1 MYQYQQLAQ
10 LLKEEILI
18 GNLQKGDKL
27 PSIRELVSRYG
38 VNKDTVQRALR
49 SLKDES
55 FIYAVEK
62 SGFYVLKNS
71 EAKQLEESEEDYWQ
85 LPIED
90 LRICFNQSLA
100 GAHDLKLTKQEQAF
114 GMDELIQALMPIL
127 EEYGVYAAKEQL
139 VITTGTQ
146 QALYILLQLI
156 QGKKV
161 LLEQPTYA
169 RMNELVKH
177 LNIPYET
184 IERQMDGEIDLDR
197 LEKLFAS
204 GEFSLFYTISRFHN
218 PLGGSYSEGTKKKIV
233 ELARRYSVYIIEDD
247 YMADFVEGN
256 TTPLH
261 YYDMDGRVI
270 YVKSFSSILFSAL
283 KIGIVVLPKELVET
297 FSMRKQWMDY
307 DSNVMMQKTFTLFIE
322 NGMFEKHRKEM
333 VEKYIEKS
341 KRANKWLLTSG
352 VSEGILHGTQWVF
365 KKTPMMDEKLQ
376 AMNLKAKVLDDYFI
390 SKNAPALERLD
401 LAKIREI

>member
-10 LLKEEILI
+10 LLKNEILN

-27 PSIRELVSRYG
+27 PSIRDLVEQYG

-49 SLKDES
+49 SLKEES
-55 FIYAVEK
+55 FIYAVNK
-62 SGFYVLKNS
+62 SGYYVLKNS
-71 EAKQLEESEEDYWQ
+71 ERKEREEEDYSQ

-100 GAHDLKLTKQEQAF
+100 SAHDLKLTSKEQAS
-114 GMDELIQALMPIL
+114 GMDELIEALMPIL
-127 EEYGVYAAKEQL
+127 EEYGVYATREQL

-184 IERQMDGEIDLDR
+184 IERQMDGEVDLNR
-197 LEKLFAS
+197 LEELFAS
-204 GEFSLFYTISRFHN
+204 GEISLFYTISRFHN
-218 PLGGSYSEGTKKKIV
+218 PLGGSYSEATKKKIV
-233 ELARRYSVYIIEDD
+233 ELASTYSVYIIEDD

-256 TTPLH
+256 ATPLH

-283 KIGIVVLPKELVET
+283 KIGIVVLPKELVEP
-297 FSMRKQWMDY
+297 FAMRKLWMDY
-307 DSNVMMQKTFTLFIE
+307 ASDVMLQKTFTLFIE
-322 NGMFEKHRKEM
+322 NGMFLKHRKEM
-333 VEKYIEKS
+333 VENYIEKS
-341 KRANKWLLTSG
+341 KRAKKWLLSSG
-352 VSEGILHGTQWVF
+352 VSEGILHGTQLVF
-365 KKTPMMDEKLQ
+365 KKTPTMADKLQ
-376 AMNLKAKVLDDYFI
+376 AMNLKAKPLDEYFI
-390 SKNAPALERLD
+390 SKNAPSLERLD

>member
-10 LLKEEILI
+10 LLKNEILN

-27 PSIRELVSRYG
+27 PSIRDLVEQYG

-49 SLKDES
+49 SLREES
-55 FIYAVEK
+55 FIYAVNK
-62 SGFYVLKNS
+62 SGYYVLKNS
-71 EAKQLEESEEDYWQ
+71 EGKDCDEENYSQ

-100 GAHDLKLTKQEQAF
+100 SAHDLKLTRKEQAS
-114 GMDELIQALMPIL
+114 GMDYLIEELMHIL
-127 EEYGVYAAKEQL
+127 EEYGVYATRGQL

-169 RMNELVKH
+169 RMNELVKS

-184 IERQMDGEIDLDR
+184 IERQMDGNIDLNR
-197 LEKLFAS
+197 LEELFAS

-218 PLGGSYSEGTKKKIV
+218 PLGGSYSEATKKKIV
-233 ELARRYSVYIIEDD
+233 ELASKYSVYIIEDD

-256 TTPLH
+256 ATPLH

-283 KIGIVVLPKELVET
+283 KIGIVVLPKELVEA
-297 FSMRKQWMDY
+297 FAMRKLWMDY

-322 NGMFEKHRKEM
+322 NGMFAKHRKAM
-333 VEKYIEKS
+333 VEDYSQKS
-341 KRANKWLLTSG
+341 KHAKSWLLSMG
-352 VSEGILHGTQWVF
+352 IKEGILHGTQLVF
-365 KKTPMMDEKLQ
+365 KRTPAMEEQLKV
-376 AMNLKAKVLDDYFI
+376 MNLKAKPLDDYFI
-390 SKNAPALERLD
+390 SKNASSLERLD

>member
-10 LLKEEILI
+10 LLKNEILN

-27 PSIRELVSRYG
+27 SSIRDLVEQYG

-49 SLKDES
+49 SLKEES
-55 FIYAVEK
+55 FIYAVKK
-62 SGFYVLKNS
+62 SGYYVLKNADVNKEPS
-71 EAKQLEESEEDYWQ
+71 LEGDYSQ

-100 GAHDLKLTKQEQAF
+100 SAKDLRLSKKEQAS
-114 GMDELIQALMPIL
+114 GMNELIDALLPVL
-127 EEYGVYAAKEQL
+127 EEYGVYATKEQL

-169 RMNELVKH
+169 RMNELVRH
-177 LNIPYET
+177 LEIPYET
-184 IERQMDGEIDLDR
+184 ITRQIDGGIDLVH
-197 LEKLFAS
+197 LEELFVS

-218 PLGGSYSEGTKKKIV
+218 PLGGSYSEATKKKIV
-233 ELARRYSVYIIEDD
+233 ELASRYSVYIVEDD

-256 TTPLH
+256 ATPLH

-270 YVKSFSSILFSAL
+270 YVKSFSSILFAAL
-283 KIGIVVLPKELVET
+283 KIGIVVLPKELVEP
-297 FSMRKQWMDY
+297 FAMRKQWMDY
-307 DSNVMMQKTFTLFIE
+307 DSNVMMQKTFTLFVE
-322 NGMFEKHRKEM
+322 NGMFDKHRKEM
-333 VEKYIEKS
+333 VESYMAKS
-341 KRANKWLLTSG
+341 KNAKRWLLDSG
-352 VSEGILHGTQWVF
+352 FHDGTLHGTQWVF
-365 KKTPMMDEKLQ
+365 EHSRQVEQKLKEYNLVPEKL
-376 AMNLKAKVLDDYFI
+376 DEYYI
-390 SKNAPALERLD
+390 SKKAPILYRVD

>member
-10 LLKEEILI
+10 KLKNEILN

-27 PSIRELVSRYG
+27 PSIRDLVEQYG

-49 SLKDES
+49 SLKEES
-55 FIYAVEK
+55 FIYAVNK
-62 SGFYVLKNS
+62 SGYYVLKNS
-71 EAKQLEESEEDYWQ
+71 ERKEREEEDYSQ

-100 GAHDLKLTKQEQAF
+100 SAHDLKLTSKEQAS
-114 GMDELIQALMPIL
+114 GMDELIEALMPIL
-127 EEYGVYAAKEQL
+127 EEYGVYATREQL

-184 IERQMDGEIDLDR
+184 IERQMDGEVDLNR
-197 LEKLFAS
+197 LEELFAS
-204 GEFSLFYTISRFHN
+204 GEISLFYTISRFHN
-218 PLGGSYSEGTKKKIV
+218 PLGGSYSEATKKKIV
-233 ELARRYSVYIIEDD
+233 ELASKYSVYIIEDD

-256 TTPLH
+256 ATPLH

-283 KIGIVVLPKELVET
+283 KIGIVVLPKELVEP
-297 FSMRKQWMDY
+297 FAMRKLWMDY

-322 NGMFEKHRKEM
+322 NGMFVKHRKAM
-333 VEKYIEKS
+333 VEDYSQKS
-341 KRANKWLLTSG
+341 RRAKNWLLSMKIK
-352 VSEGILHGTQWVF
+352 EGILHGTQLVF
-365 KKTPMMDEKLQ
+365 KRTPAMEEKLQ
-376 AMNLKAKVLDDYFI
+376 VMNLKAKPLDDYFI
-390 SKNAPALERLD
+390 SKNAPSLERLD

>member
-10 LLKEEILI
+10 LLKNEILN

-27 PSIRELVSRYG
+27 PSIRDLVKQFG

-49 SLKDES
+49 SLKEES
-55 FIYAVEK
+55 FIYGVKK
-62 SGFYVLKNS
+62 SGYYVLKNVEVNKDTS
-71 EAKQLEESEEDYWQ
+71 QEGDYSP

-90 LRICFNQSLA
+90 LRICFNQSLSSA
-100 GAHDLKLTKQEQAF
+100 NDLRLSKKEQAS
-114 GMDELIQALMPIL
+114 GMNELMDALMPVL

-146 QALYILLQLI
+146 QALYILLQLL

-169 RMNELVKH
+169 RMNELVRN
-177 LNIPYET
+177 LEIPYET
-184 IERQMDGEIDLDR
+184 IERQIVGGIDLVR
-197 LEKLFAS
+197 LEELFAS

-218 PLGGSYSEGTKKKIV
+218 PLGGSYSEATKKKIV
-233 ELARRYSVYIIEDD
+233 ELASQYSVYIVEDD

-261 YYDMDGRVI
+261 YYDMHGRVI
-270 YVKSFSSILFSAL
+270 YVKSFSSILFAAL
-283 KIGIVVLPKELVET
+283 KIGIVVLPKDLVEP
-297 FSMRKQWMDY
+297 FAMRKQWMDY

-322 NGMFEKHRKEM
+322 NGMFDKHRKEM
-333 VEKYIEKS
+333 VESYMTKS
-341 KRANKWLLTSG
+341 KRARRWLLDSG
-352 VSEGILHGTQWVF
+352 FHDGTLHGTQWVF
-365 KKTPMMDEKLQ
+365 ERSKQVEQKLKELNLKPEKLDEYYIFK
-376 AMNLKAKVLDDYFI
+376 KAPTLH
-390 SKNAPALERLD
+390 RLD

>member
-1 MYQYQQLAQ
+1 MYQYQQLANA
-10 LLKEEILI
+10 LKEEILS

-27 PSIRELVSRYG
+27 PSVRELVAAYG

-55 FIYAVEK
+55 FIYSREK
-62 SGFYVLKNS
+62 SGYYVLKNS
-71 EAKQLEESEEDYWQ
+71 EPKLLEEFEEDYSQ

-100 GAHDLKLTKQEQAF
+100 SAHDLKLTKEEQAS
-114 GMDELIQALMPIL
+114 GMSELIQALMPIL
-127 EEYGVYAAKEQL
+127 EEYGVYATKGQL

-184 IERQMDGEIDLDR
+184 IERKVDGEIDLNR
-197 LEKLFAS
+197 LEELFAS

-218 PLGGSYSEGTKKKIV
+218 PLGGSYSEATKKKIV
-233 ELARRYSVYIIEDD
+233 ELASKYSVYIIEDD

-256 TTPLH
+256 ATPLH

-283 KIGIVVLPKELVET
+283 KIGIVVLPKELVEP
-297 FSMRKQWMDY
+297 FAMRKLWMDY

-322 NGMFEKHRKEM
+322 NGMFAKHRKAM
-333 VEKYIEKS
+333 VEDYSEKS
-341 KRANKWLLTSG
+341 KRAKGWLHSKG
-352 VSEGILHGTQWVF
+352 IQEGILHGMQWVF
-365 KKTPMMDEKLQ
+365 EKTPMMDEKLQ
-376 AMNLKAKVLDDYFI
+376 AMNLKAKPLDEYFI
-390 SKNAPALERLD
+390 SKNTPALERLD

>member
-10 LLKEEILI
+10 LLKNEILN

-27 PSIRELVSRYG
+27 PSIRDLVEHYG

-49 SLKDES
+49 SLKEES
-55 FIYAVEK
+55 FIYAVNK
-62 SGFYVLKNS
+62 SGYYVLKNS
-71 EAKQLEESEEDYWQ
+71 EGKEREEDYSQ

-100 GAHDLKLTKQEQAF
+100 SAHDLKLTSKEQAS
-114 GMDELIQALMPIL
+114 GMDELIEALMPIL
-127 EEYGVYAAKEQL
+127 EEYGVYATREQL

-184 IERQMDGEIDLDR
+184 IERQIDGEIDLNR
-197 LEKLFAS
+197 LEELFAS

-218 PLGGSYSEGTKKKIV
+218 PLGGSYSEATKKKIV
-233 ELARRYSVYIIEDD
+233 ELAGKYSVYIIEDD

-256 TTPLH
+256 ATPLH
-261 YYDMDGRVI
+261 YYDMDGHVI

-283 KIGIVVLPKELVET
+283 KIGIVVLPKELVEP
-297 FSMRKQWMDY
+297 FAMRKLWMDY

-322 NGMFEKHRKEM
+322 NGMFAKHRKAM
-333 VEKYIEKS
+333 VEDYSQKS
-341 KRANKWLLTSG
+341 RRAKNWLLSMKIK
-352 VSEGILHGTQWVF
+352 EGILHGTQWVF
-365 KKTPMMDEKLQ
+365 KRTPAMEEKLQ
-376 AMNLKAKVLDDYFI
+376 VMNLKAKPLDDYFI
-390 SKNAPALERLD
+390 SKNASSLERLD
-401 LAKIREI
+401 LAKIRES

>member
-1 MYQYQQLAQ
+1 MYQYQQLANA
-10 LLKEEILI
+10 LKEEILS

-27 PSIRELVSRYG
+27 PSVRELVATYG

-55 FIYAVEK
+55 FIYSREK
-62 SGFYVLKNS
+62 SGYYVLKNS
-71 EAKQLEESEEDYWQ
+71 EPKPLEEFEEDYSQ

-100 GAHDLKLTKQEQAF
+100 SAHDLKLTKEEQAS
-114 GMDELIQALMPIL
+114 GMSELIQALMPIL
-127 EEYGVYAAKEQL
+127 EEYGVYATKEQL

-184 IERQMDGEIDLDR
+184 IERQMDGEIDLNR
-197 LEKLFAS
+197 LEELFAS

-218 PLGGSYSEGTKKKIV
+218 PLGGSYSEATKKKIV
-233 ELARRYSVYIIEDD
+233 ELASKYSVYIIEDD
-247 YMADFVEGN
+247 YMADFVKGN
-256 TTPLH
+256 ATPLH

-283 KIGIVVLPKELVET
+283 KIGIVVLPKELVEP
-297 FSMRKQWMDY
+297 FAMRKLWMDY

-322 NGMFEKHRKEM
+322 NGMFLKHRKEM
-333 VEKYIEKS
+333 VENYIEKS
-341 KRANKWLLTSG
+341 KRAKKWLLSSG
-352 VSEGILHGTQWVF
+352 VSEGILHGTQLVF
-365 KKTPMMDEKLQ
+365 KKTPMMADKLQ
-376 AMNLKAKVLDDYFI
+376 AMNLKAKPLDEYFI
-390 SKNAPALERLD
+390 SKNAPLLERLD

>member
-10 LLKEEILI
+10 LLKNEILN

-27 PSIRELVSRYG
+27 PSIRDLVEQYG

-49 SLKDES
+49 SLKEES
-55 FIYAVEK
+55 FIYAVNK
-62 SGFYVLKNS
+62 SGYYVLKNS
-71 EAKQLEESEEDYWQ
+71 ERKEREEEDYSQ

-100 GAHDLKLTKQEQAF
+100 SAHDLKLTSKEQAS
-114 GMDELIQALMPIL
+114 GMDELIEALMPIL
-127 EEYGVYAAKEQL
+127 EEYGVYATREQL

-184 IERQMDGEIDLDR
+184 IERQMDGEVDLNR
-197 LEKLFAS
+197 LEELFAS
-204 GEFSLFYTISRFHN
+204 GEISLFYTISRFHN
-218 PLGGSYSEGTKKKIV
+218 PLGGSYSEATKKKIV
-233 ELARRYSVYIIEDD
+233 ELASTYSVYIIEDD

-256 TTPLH
+256 ATPLH

-283 KIGIVVLPKELVET
+283 KIGIVVLPKELVEP
-297 FSMRKQWMDY
+297 FAMRKLWMDY

-322 NGMFEKHRKEM
+322 NGMFAKHRKAM
-333 VEKYIEKS
+333 VEDYSQKS
-341 KRANKWLLTSG
+341 RCAKNWLLSMKIK
-352 VSEGILHGTQWVF
+352 EGILHGTQLVF
-365 KKTPMMDEKLQ
+365 KRTPEMEETLQ
-376 AMNLKAKVLDDYFI
+376 VMNLKAKPLDDYFI
-390 SKNAPALERLD
+390 SKNAPSLERLD

>member
-1 MYQYQQLAQ
+1 MYQYQQLANA
-10 LLKEEILI
+10 LKEEILS

-27 PSIRELVSRYG
+27 PSVRELVATYG

-55 FIYAVEK
+55 FIYSREK
-62 SGFYVLKNS
+62 SGYYVLKNS
-71 EAKQLEESEEDYWQ
+71 EPKPLEEFEEDYSQ

-100 GAHDLKLTKQEQAF
+100 SAHDLKLTKEEQAS

-127 EEYGVYAAKEQL
+127 EEYGVYATKEQL

-184 IERQMDGEIDLDR
+184 IERQMDGEIDLNR
-197 LEKLFAS
+197 LEELFAS

-218 PLGGSYSEGTKKKIV
+218 PLGGSYSEATKKKIV
-233 ELARRYSVYIIEDD
+233 ELASKYSVYIIEDD
-247 YMADFVEGN
+247 YMADFVKGN
-256 TTPLH
+256 ATPLH

-283 KIGIVVLPKELVET
+283 KIGIVVLPKELVEP
-297 FSMRKQWMDY
+297 FAMRKLWMDY

-322 NGMFEKHRKEM
+322 NGMFLKHRKEM
-333 VEKYIEKS
+333 VENYIEKS
-341 KRANKWLLTSG
+341 KRAKKWLLSSG
-352 VSEGILHGTQWVF
+352 VSEGILHGTQLVF
-365 KKTPMMDEKLQ
+365 KKTPTVADKLQ
-376 AMNLKAKVLDDYFI
+376 AMNLKAKPLDEYFI
-390 SKNAPALERLD
+390 SKNAPSLERLD

>member
-1 MYQYQQLAQ
+1 MYQYQQLANE
-10 LLKEEILI
+10 LKGEILS

-27 PSIRELVSRYG
+27 PSIRELVARYE

-49 SLKDES
+49 SLKEES

-62 SGFYVLKNS
+62 SGYYVLKNS
-71 EAKQLEESEEDYWQ
+71 DAKPLKEFEEDYSQ

-100 GAHDLKLTKQEQAF
+100 SAHDLQLTKKEQAF
-114 GMDELIQALMPIL
+114 GMDELIRALMPIL
-127 EEYGVYAAKEQL
+127 EEYGVYATKEQL

-177 LNIPYET
+177 LSIPYET
-184 IERQMDGEIDLDR
+184 IERQMDGEIDLNH
-197 LEKLFAS
+197 LEKLFSS

-218 PLGGSYSEGTKKKIV
+218 PFGGSYSEVTKKKIV
-233 ELARRYSVYIIEDD
+233 ELASRYSVYIIEDD

-256 TTPLH
+256 ATPLH
-261 YYDMDGRVI
+261 YYDMDNRVI

-283 KIGIVVLPKELVET
+283 KIGIVVLPKELVESFAT
-297 FSMRKQWMDY
+297 RKQWMDY

-322 NGMFEKHRKEM
+322 NGMFVKHRKEM
-333 VEKYIEKS
+333 VEIYSEKS
-341 KRANKWLLTSG
+341 KQAKQWLLSSG
-352 VSEGILHGTQWVF
+352 FHEGILHGTQWVF
-365 KKTPMMDEKLQ
+365 ERTPQLEKKLIEMDLR
-376 AMNLKAKVLDDYFI
+376 AKRLNEYFI
-390 SKNAPALERLD
+390 TKNECSFERLD
-401 LAKIREI
+401 LAKSMKF

>member
-10 LLKEEILI
+10 LLKNEIVN

-27 PSIRELVSRYG
+27 PSIRDLVEQYG

-49 SLKDES
+49 SLREES
-55 FIYAVEK
+55 FIYAVNK
-62 SGFYVLKNS
+62 SGYYVLKNS
-71 EAKQLEESEEDYWQ
+71 EGKDRDEEDYSQ

-100 GAHDLKLTKQEQAF
+100 SAHDLKLTSKEQAS
-114 GMDELIQALMPIL
+114 GMDELIEALMPIL
-127 EEYGVYAAKEQL
+127 EEYGVYATREQL

-184 IERQMDGEIDLDR
+184 IERKMDGEVDLNR
-197 LEKLFAS
+197 LEELFAS
-204 GEFSLFYTISRFHN
+204 REISLFYTISRFHN
-218 PLGGSYSEGTKKKIV
+218 PLGGSYSEATKKKIV
-233 ELARRYSVYIIEDD
+233 ELASKYSVYIIEDD

-256 TTPLH
+256 ATPLH

-283 KIGIVVLPKELVET
+283 KIGIVVLPKELVEP
-297 FSMRKQWMDY
+297 FAMRKLWMDY

-322 NGMFEKHRKEM
+322 NGMFAKHRKAM
-333 VEKYIEKS
+333 VEDYSQKS
-341 KRANKWLLTSG
+341 RRAKNWLLSMG
-352 VSEGILHGTQWVF
+352 IKEGILHGTQLVF
-365 KKTPMMDEKLQ
+365 KRTPAMEEKLQ
-376 AMNLKAKVLDDYFI
+376 VMNLKAKPLDDYFI
-390 SKNAPALERLD
+390 SKNAPSLERLD

>member
-10 LLKEEILI
+10 LLKNEIVN

-27 PSIRELVSRYG
+27 PSIRDLVEQYG

-49 SLKDES
+49 SLKEES
-55 FIYAVEK
+55 FIYAVNK
-62 SGFYVLKNS
+62 SGYYVLKNS
-71 EAKQLEESEEDYWQ
+71 ERKEREEEDYSQ

-100 GAHDLKLTKQEQAF
+100 SAHDLKLTSKEQAS
-114 GMDELIQALMPIL
+114 GMDELIEALMPIL
-127 EEYGVYAAKEQL
+127 EEYGVYATREQL

-184 IERQMDGEIDLDR
+184 IERQMDGEVDLNR
-197 LEKLFAS
+197 LEELFAS
-204 GEFSLFYTISRFHN
+204 GEISLFYTISRFHN
-218 PLGGSYSEGTKKKIV
+218 PLGGSYSEATKKKIV
-233 ELARRYSVYIIEDD
+233 ELASTYSVYIIEDD

-256 TTPLH
+256 ATPLH

-283 KIGIVVLPKELVET
+283 KIGIVVLPKELVEP
-297 FSMRKQWMDY
+297 FAMRKLWMDY

-322 NGMFEKHRKEM
+322 NGMFAKHRKAM
-333 VEKYIEKS
+333 VEDYSQKS
-341 KRANKWLLTSG
+341 RCAKNWLLSMKIK
-352 VSEGILHGTQWVF
+352 EGILHGTQLVF
-365 KKTPMMDEKLQ
+365 KRTPEMEETLQ
-376 AMNLKAKVLDDYFI
+376 VMNLKAKPLDDYFI
-390 SKNAPALERLD
+390 SKNAPSLERLD

>member
-10 LLKEEILI
+10 LLKNEILN

-27 PSIRELVSRYG
+27 PSIRDLVEQYG

-49 SLKDES
+49 SLKEES
-55 FIYAVEK
+55 FIYAVNK
-62 SGFYVLKNS
+62 SGYYVLKNS
-71 EAKQLEESEEDYWQ
+71 EGKEREEDYSQ

-100 GAHDLKLTKQEQAF
+100 SAHDLKLTSKEQAS
-114 GMDELIQALMPIL
+114 GMDELIEALMPIL
-127 EEYGVYAAKEQL
+127 EEYGVYATREQL

-184 IERQMDGEIDLDR
+184 IERKMDGEVDLNR
-197 LEKLFAS
+197 LEELFAG
-204 GEFSLFYTISRFHN
+204 GEISLFYTISRFHN
-218 PLGGSYSEGTKKKIV
+218 PLGGSYSEATKKKIV
-233 ELARRYSVYIIEDD
+233 ELASKYSVYIIEDD

-256 TTPLH
+256 ATPLH

-283 KIGIVVLPKELVET
+283 KIGIVVLPKELVEP
-297 FSMRKQWMDY
+297 FAMRKLWMDY

-322 NGMFEKHRKEM
+322 NGMFAKHRKAM
-333 VEKYIEKS
+333 VEDYSQKS
-341 KRANKWLLTSG
+341 KHAKSWLLSMG
-352 VSEGILHGTQWVF
+352 IKEGILHGTQLVF
-365 KKTPMMDEKLQ
+365 KRTPAMKEQLQ
-376 AMNLKAKVLDDYFI
+376 VINLKAKPLDDYFI
-390 SKNAPALERLD
+390 LKNAPSLQRLD

>member
-10 LLKEEILI
+10 LLKNEILN

-27 PSIRELVSRYG
+27 PSIRDLVEQYG

-49 SLKDES
+49 SLKEES
-55 FIYAVEK
+55 FIYAVNK
-62 SGFYVLKNS
+62 SGYYVLKNS
-71 EAKQLEESEEDYWQ
+71 ERKEREEEDYSQ

-100 GAHDLKLTKQEQAF
+100 SAHDLKLTSKEQAS
-114 GMDELIQALMPIL
+114 GMDELIEALMPIL
-127 EEYGVYAAKEQL
+127 EEYGVYATREQL

-184 IERQMDGEIDLDR
+184 IERQMDGEVDLNR
-197 LEKLFAS
+197 LEELFAS
-204 GEFSLFYTISRFHN
+204 GEISLFYTISRFHN
-218 PLGGSYSEGTKKKIV
+218 PLGGSYSEATKKKIV
-233 ELARRYSVYIIEDD
+233 ELASTYSVYIIEDD

-256 TTPLH
+256 ATPLH

-283 KIGIVVLPKELVET
+283 KIGIVVLPKELVDS
-297 FSMRKQWMDY
+297 FAKRKQWMDY

-322 NGMFEKHRKEM
+322 NGMFAKHRKAM
-333 VEKYIEKS
+333 VEDYSEKS
-341 KRANKWLLTSG
+341 KCAKVWLRSNG
-352 VSEGILHGTQWVF
+352 IQEGILHGTQWVF
-365 KKTPMMDEKLQ
+365 EKTPVIDEKLQ
-376 AMNLKAKVLDDYFI
+376 AMNLKAKRLDDYFI
-390 SKNAPALERLD
+390 SKNAPSLERLD

>member
-1 MYQYQQLAQ
+1 MYQYQQLANA
-10 LLKEEILI
+10 LKEEILS

-27 PSIRELVSRYG
+27 PSVRELVVTYG

-55 FIYAVEK
+55 FIYSREK
-62 SGFYVLKNS
+62 SGYYVLKNS
-71 EAKQLEESEEDYWQ
+71 EAKPLEEFEEDYSQ

-100 GAHDLKLTKQEQAF
+100 SAHDLKLTKEEQAS
-114 GMDELIQALMPIL
+114 GMSELIQALMPIL
-127 EEYGVYAAKEQL
+127 EEYGVYATKEQL

-184 IERQMDGEIDLDR
+184 IERQMDGEIDLNR
-197 LEKLFAS
+197 LEELFAS

-218 PLGGSYSEGTKKKIV
+218 PLGGSYSEATKKKIV
-233 ELARRYSVYIIEDD
+233 ELASKYSVYIIEDD
-247 YMADFVEGN
+247 YMADFVKGN
-256 TTPLH
+256 ATPLH

-283 KIGIVVLPKELVET
+283 KIGIVVLPKELVEP
-297 FSMRKQWMDY
+297 FAMRKLWMDY

-322 NGMFEKHRKEM
+322 NGMFLKHRKEM
-333 VEKYIEKS
+333 VENYIEKS
-341 KRANKWLLTSG
+341 KRAKKWLLSSG
-352 VSEGILHGTQWVF
+352 VSEGILHGTQLVF
-365 KKTPMMDEKLQ
+365 KKTPTMADKLQ
-376 AMNLKAKVLDDYFI
+376 AMNLKAKPLDEYFI
-390 SKNAPALERLD
+390 SKNAPSLERFD

>member
-1 MYQYQQLAQ
+1 MYQYQQLANA
-10 LLKEEILI
+10 LKEEILS

-27 PSIRELVSRYG
+27 PSVRELVATYG

-55 FIYAVEK
+55 FIYSREK
-62 SGFYVLKNS
+62 SGYYVLKNS
-71 EAKQLEESEEDYWQ
+71 EPKPLEEFEEDYSQ

-100 GAHDLKLTKQEQAF
+100 SAHDLKLTKEEQAS

-127 EEYGVYAAKEQL
+127 EEYGVYATKEQL

-177 LNIPYET
+177 LNIRYET
-184 IERQMDGEIDLDR
+184 IVRQMDGEIDLNR
-197 LEKLFAS
+197 LEELFAS

-218 PLGGSYSEGTKKKIV
+218 PLGGSYSEATKKKIV
-233 ELARRYSVYIIEDD
+233 ELASKYSVYIIEDD
-247 YMADFVEGN
+247 YMADFVKGN
-256 TTPLH
+256 ATPLH

-283 KIGIVVLPKELVET
+283 KIGIVVLPKELVEP
-297 FSMRKQWMDY
+297 FAMRKLWMDY

-322 NGMFEKHRKEM
+322 NGMFLKHRKEM
-333 VEKYIEKS
+333 VENYIEKS
-341 KRANKWLLTSG
+341 KRAKKWLLSSG
-352 VSEGILHGTQWVF
+352 VSEGILHGTQLVF
-365 KKTPMMDEKLQ
+365 KKTPTVADKLQ
-376 AMNLKAKVLDDYFI
+376 AMNLKAKPLDEYFI
-390 SKNAPALERLD
+390 SKNAPSLERLD

>member
-10 LLKEEILI
+10 LLKNEIVN

-27 PSIRELVSRYG
+27 PSIRDLVEQYG

-49 SLKDES
+49 SLKEES
-55 FIYAVEK
+55 FIYAVNK
-62 SGFYVLKNS
+62 SGYYVLKNS
-71 EAKQLEESEEDYWQ
+71 EGIEREEKDYSQ

-100 GAHDLKLTKQEQAF
+100 SAHDLKLTRKEQAS
-114 GMDELIQALMPIL
+114 GMDELIDALMPVL
-127 EEYGVYAAKEQL
+127 EEYGVYATKEQL

-169 RMNELVKH
+169 RMNELVKS

-184 IERQMDGEIDLDR
+184 IERQMDGEIDLNR
-197 LEKLFAS
+197 LEELFAS
-204 GEFSLFYTISRFHN
+204 GDFSLFYTISRFHN
-218 PLGGSYSEGTKKKIV
+218 PLGGSYSEATKKKIV
-233 ELARRYSVYIIEDD
+233 ELASKYSVYIIEDD

-256 TTPLH
+256 ATPLH

-283 KIGIVVLPKELVET
+283 KIGIVVLPKELVEP
-297 FSMRKQWMDY
+297 FAMRKLWMDY

-322 NGMFEKHRKEM
+322 NGMFAKHRKEM
-333 VEKYIEKS
+333 VESYIDKS
-341 KRANKWLLTSG
+341 KRAKSWLSDSG
-352 VSEGILHGTQWVF
+352 FRDGILHGTQWVF
-365 KKTPMMDEKLQ
+365 EHSKQVEKKLKALNLKPEKL
-376 AMNLKAKVLDDYFI
+376 DGYYI
-390 SKNAPALERLD
+390 SNKTTILHRLD
-401 LAKIREI
+401 LAKISGI

>member
-10 LLKEEILI
+10 KLKNEILN

-27 PSIRELVSRYG
+27 PSIRDLVEQYG

-49 SLKDES
+49 SLREES
-55 FIYAVEK
+55 FIYAVNK
-62 SGFYVLKNS
+62 SGYYVLKNS
-71 EAKQLEESEEDYWQ
+71 EGKDRDEEDYSQ

-100 GAHDLKLTKQEQAF
+100 SAQDLKLTRKEQAS
-114 GMDELIQALMPIL
+114 GMDELIEALMPIL
-127 EEYGVYAAKEQL
+127 EEYGVYATREQL

-169 RMNELVKH
+169 RMNELVNH

-184 IERQMDGEIDLDR
+184 INRGMDGEIHLRR
-197 LEKLFAS
+197 LEELFSS

-218 PLGGSYSEGTKKKIV
+218 PLGGSYSEATKKKIV

-256 TTPLH
+256 ATPLH
-261 YYDMDGRVI
+261 YYDMDERVI

-283 KIGIVVLPKELVET
+283 KIGIVVLPKELVDT

-307 DSNVMMQKTFTLFIE
+307 DSNVMMQKTFALFIE
-322 NGMFEKHRKEM
+322 NGMFVKHRKEM

-341 KRANKWLLTSG
+341 KRARNWLMSLGIHEG
-352 VSEGILHGTQWVF
+352 VLHGTQWVF
-365 KKTPMMDEKLQ
+365 KKTTMMDEKLK
-376 AMNLKAKVLDDYFI
+376 AMNLKAKPLDDYFI
-390 SKNAPALERLD
+390 SKNAPSLERLD
-401 LAKIREI
+401 LAKIREN

>member
-1 MYQYQQLAQ
+1 MYQYQQLANA
-10 LLKEEILI
+10 LKEEILS

-27 PSIRELVSRYG
+27 PSVRELVAAYR

-71 EAKQLEESEEDYWQ
+71 EPKPLKEFEEDYSQ

-100 GAHDLKLTKQEQAF
+100 SAHDLKLTKEEQAS

-127 EEYGVYAAKEQL
+127 EEYGVYASKEQL

-156 QGKKV
+156 QVKKV

-184 IERQMDGEIDLDR
+184 IERQMDGEIDLNR
-197 LEKLFAS
+197 LEELFAN

-218 PLGGSYSEGTKKKIV
+218 PLGGSYSEATKKKIV
-233 ELARRYSVYIIEDD
+233 ELASKYSVYIIEDD

-256 TTPLH
+256 ATPLH

-283 KIGIVVLPKELVET
+283 KIGIVVLPKELVEP
-297 FSMRKQWMDY
+297 FAMRKLWMDY

-322 NGMFEKHRKEM
+322 NGMFDKHRKEM
-333 VEKYIEKS
+333 VESYMAKS
-341 KRANKWLLTSG
+341 KHAKRWLLDSG
-352 VSEGILHGTQWVF
+352 FHDGTLHGTQWVF
-365 KKTPMMDEKLQ
+365 EHSRQVEQRLKEYNLVPEKL
-376 AMNLKAKVLDDYFI
+376 NEYYI
-390 SKNAPALERLD
+390 SKIAPILYRVD

>member
-10 LLKEEILI
+10 KIKNEILN

-27 PSIRELVSRYG
+27 PSIRDLVEQYG

-49 SLKDES
+49 SLREES
-55 FIYAVEK
+55 FIYAVNK
-62 SGFYVLKNS
+62 SGYYVLKNS
-71 EAKQLEESEEDYWQ
+71 DGKEREEEDYSQ

-100 GAHDLKLTKQEQAF
+100 SAHDLKLTRKEQAS
-114 GMDELIQALMPIL
+114 GMDELIRALMPIL
-127 EEYGVYAAKEQL
+127 EEYGVYATREQL

-184 IERQMDGEIDLDR
+184 IGRQMDGEIDLNR
-197 LEKLFAS
+197 LEELFAS

-218 PLGGSYSEGTKKKIV
+218 PLGGSYSEATKKKIV
-233 ELARRYSVYIIEDD
+233 ELASKYSVYIIEDD

-256 TTPLH
+256 ATPLH

-283 KIGIVVLPKELVET
+283 KIGIVVLPKELVEP
-297 FSMRKQWMDY
+297 FAMRKLWMDY

-322 NGMFEKHRKEM
+322 NGMFEKHRKAM
-333 VEKYIEKS
+333 VEDYSEKS
-341 KRANKWLLTSG
+341 KRAKSWLLSMEIQ
-352 VSEGILHGTQWVF
+352 EGILHGTQLVF
-365 KKTPMMDEKLQ
+365 KKTPMMADKLQ
-376 AMNLKAKVLDDYFI
+376 AMNLKAKPLDEYFI
-390 SKNAPALERLD
+390 SKNAPSLQRLD

>member
-1 MYQYQQLAQ
+1 MYQYQQLANA
-10 LLKEEILI
+10 LKEEILS

-27 PSIRELVSRYG
+27 PSVRELVVTYG

-55 FIYAVEK
+55 FIYSREK
-62 SGFYVLKNS
+62 SGSGYYVLKNS
-71 EAKQLEESEEDYWQ
+71 EGKDCDEEDYSQ

-100 GAHDLKLTKQEQAF
+100 SAHDLKLTRKEQAS
-114 GMDELIQALMPIL
+114 GMDELIEALMPIL
-127 EEYGVYAAKEQL
+127 EEYGGYATRGQL
-139 VITTGTQ
+139 VRTTGTQ

-177 LNIPYET
+177 LNIRYET
-184 IERQMDGEIDLDR
+184 IVRQMDGEIDLNR
-197 LEKLFAS
+197 LEELFAS

-218 PLGGSYSEGTKKKIV
+218 PLGGSYSEATKKKIV
-233 ELARRYSVYIIEDD
+233 ELASKYSVYIIEDD
-247 YMADFVEGN
+247 YMADFVKGN
-256 TTPLH
+256 ATPLH

-283 KIGIVVLPKELVET
+283 KIGIVVLPKELVEP
-297 FSMRKQWMDY
+297 FAMRKLWMDY

-322 NGMFEKHRKEM
+322 NGMFLKHRKEM
-333 VEKYIEKS
+333 VENYIEKS
-341 KRANKWLLTSG
+341 KRAKKWLLSSG
-352 VSEGILHGTQWVF
+352 VSEGILHGTQLVF
-365 KKTPMMDEKLQ
+365 KKTPTMADKLQ
-376 AMNLKAKVLDDYFI
+376 AMNLKAKPLDEYFI
-390 SKNAPALERLD
+390 SKNAPSLERLD

>member
-10 LLKEEILI
+10 LLKNEILN
-18 GNLQKGDKL
+18 GNLKKGDKL
-27 PSIRELVSRYG
+27 PSIRDLVAQYG

-49 SLKDES
+49 SLREES
-55 FIYAVEK
+55 FIYAVKK
-62 SGFYVLKNS
+62 SGYYVLKNS
-71 EAKQLEESEEDYWQ
+71 EGKEPEEDDYSQ

-90 LRICFNQSLA
+90 LRICFNQSLSS
-100 GAHDLKLTKQEQAF
+100 AHDLKLTRKEQAS
-114 GMDELIQALMPIL
+114 GMDELIQALIPIL
-127 EEYGVYAAKEQL
+127 EEYGVYAAREQL

-184 IERQMDGEIDLDR
+184 IERQLDGEIDLDR
-197 LEKLFAS
+197 LEELFAS

-218 PLGGSYSEGTKKKIV
+218 PLGGSYSEATKKKIV
-233 ELARRYSVYIIEDD
+233 ELATKYSVYIIEDD

-256 TTPLH
+256 ATPLH

-283 KIGIVVLPKELVET
+283 KIGIVVLPKELVEP
-297 FSMRKQWMDY
+297 FSMRKLWMDY

-322 NGMFEKHRKEM
+322 NGMFAKHRKAM
-333 VEKYIEKS
+333 VEDYSQKS
-341 KRANKWLLTSG
+341 KHAKSWLLSMG
-352 VSEGILHGTQWVF
+352 IQEGILHGTQLVF
-365 KKTPMMDEKLQ
+365 KKTLEMEEKLQ
-376 AMNLKAKVLDDYFI
+376 GINLKAKPLDDYYI
-390 SKNAPALERLD
+390 SKNASSLERLD
-401 LAKIREI
+401 LAKIRGI

>member
-10 LLKEEILI
+10 LLKNEIVN

-27 PSIRELVSRYG
+27 PSIRDLVEQYG

-49 SLKDES
+49 SLREES
-55 FIYAVEK
+55 FIYAVNK
-62 SGFYVLKNS
+62 SGYFVLKNVEVNKDS
-71 EAKQLEESEEDYWQ
+71 SLEEDYSQ

-100 GAHDLKLTKQEQAF
+100 SAHDLKLTRKEQAS
-114 GMDELIQALMPIL
+114 GMAELIQALIPIL
-127 EEYGVYAAKEQL
+127 EEYGVYAAREQL

-156 QGKKV
+156 QGKKI

-184 IERQMDGEIDLDR
+184 IERQTDGDIDLNR
-197 LEKLFAS
+197 LEELFAS

-218 PLGGSYSEGTKKKIV
+218 PLGGSYSEATKKKIV
-233 ELARRYSVYIIEDD
+233 ELASKYSVYIIEDD

-256 TTPLH
+256 ATPLH

-283 KIGIVVLPKELVET
+283 KIGIVVLPKELVEP
-297 FSMRKQWMDY
+297 FAMRKLWMDY

-322 NGMFEKHRKEM
+322 NGMFAKHRKAM
-333 VEKYIEKS
+333 VEDYSEKS
-341 KRANKWLLTSG
+341 KRAKSWLISMKIQ
-352 VSEGILHGTQWVF
+352 EGILHGTQLVF
-365 KKTPMMDEKLQ
+365 EPTPAMEEKLLE
-376 AMNLKAKVLDDYFI
+376 MNLKAKPLDDYFI
-390 SKNAPALERLD
+390 SKNAPSLERLD
-401 LAKIREI
+401 LAKIRGI

>member
-10 LLKEEILI
+10 KLKNEILN

-27 PSIRELVSRYG
+27 PSIRDLVEQYG

-49 SLKDES
+49 SLREES
-55 FIYAVEK
+55 FIYAVNK
-62 SGFYVLKNS
+62 SGYYVLKNS
-71 EAKQLEESEEDYWQ
+71 EGKDRDEEDYSQ

-100 GAHDLKLTKQEQAF
+100 SAHDLKLTSKEQAS
-114 GMDELIQALMPIL
+114 GMDELIESLMPIL
-127 EEYGVYAAKEQL
+127 EEYGVYATREQL

-184 IERQMDGEIDLDR
+184 IERQMDGEVDLNR
-197 LEKLFAS
+197 LEELFAS
-204 GEFSLFYTISRFHN
+204 GEISLFYTISRFHN
-218 PLGGSYSEGTKKKIV
+218 PLGGSYSEATKKKIV
-233 ELARRYSVYIIEDD
+233 ELASTYSVYIIEDD

-256 TTPLH
+256 ATPLH

-283 KIGIVVLPKELVET
+283 KIGIVVLPKELVEP
-297 FSMRKQWMDY
+297 FAMRKLWMDY

-322 NGMFEKHRKEM
+322 NGMFAKHRKAM
-333 VEKYIEKS
+333 VEDYSQKS
-341 KRANKWLLTSG
+341 RRAKNWLLSMKIK
-352 VSEGILHGTQWVF
+352 EGILHGTQLVF
-365 KKTPMMDEKLQ
+365 KRTPAMEEKLQ
-376 AMNLKAKVLDDYFI
+376 VMNLKAKPLDDYFI
-390 SKNAPALERLD
+390 SKNAPSLERLD

>member
-10 LLKEEILI
+10 KLKNEILN

-27 PSIRELVSRYG
+27 PSIRDLVEQYG

-49 SLKDES
+49 SLKEES
-55 FIYAVEK
+55 FIYAVNK
-62 SGFYVLKNS
+62 SGYYVLKNS
-71 EAKQLEESEEDYWQ
+71 DGKDRHEEDYSQ

-100 GAHDLKLTKQEQAF
+100 SAHDLKLTRKEQAS
-114 GMDELIQALMPIL
+114 GMDELIEALMPIL
-127 EEYGVYAAKEQL
+127 EEYGVYATREQL

-184 IERQMDGEIDLDR
+184 IARQMDGEIDLNR
-197 LEKLFAS
+197 LEELFAS

-218 PLGGSYSEGTKKKIV
+218 PLGGSYSEATKKKIV
-233 ELARRYSVYIIEDD
+233 ELASKYSVYIIEDD

-256 TTPLH
+256 ATPLH

-283 KIGIVVLPKELVET
+283 KIGIVVLPKELVEP
-297 FSMRKQWMDY
+297 FAMRKLWMDY

-322 NGMFEKHRKEM
+322 NGMFLKHRKEM
-333 VEKYIEKS
+333 VENYIEKS
-341 KRANKWLLTSG
+341 KRAKKWLLSSG
-352 VSEGILHGTQWVF
+352 VSEGILHGTQLVF
-365 KKTPMMDEKLQ
+365 KKTPTMADKLQ
-376 AMNLKAKVLDDYFI
+376 AMNLKAKPLDEYFI
-390 SKNAPALERLD
+390 SKNAPSLERFD

>member
-10 LLKEEILI
+10 LLKNEIVN

-27 PSIRELVSRYG
+27 PSIRDLVEQYG

-49 SLKDES
+49 SLREES
-55 FIYAVEK
+55 FIYAVNK
-62 SGFYVLKNS
+62 SGYYVLKNS
-71 EAKQLEESEEDYWQ
+71 EGKDRDEEDYSQ

-100 GAHDLKLTKQEQAF
+100 SAHDLKLTRKEQAS
-114 GMDELIQALMPIL
+114 GMDELIEALMPIL
-127 EEYGVYAAKEQL
+127 EEYGVYATREQL

-169 RMNELVKH
+169 RMNELVKS

-184 IERQMDGEIDLDR
+184 IERQMDGNIDLNR
-197 LEKLFAS
+197 LEELFAS

-218 PLGGSYSEGTKKKIV
+218 PLGGSYSEATKKKIV
-233 ELARRYSVYIIEDD
+233 ELASKYSVYIIEDD

-256 TTPLH
+256 ATPLH

-283 KIGIVVLPKELVET
+283 KIGIVVLPKELVEP
-297 FSMRKQWMDY
+297 FAMRKLWMDY

-322 NGMFEKHRKEM
+322 NGMFAKHRKAM
-333 VEKYIEKS
+333 VEDYSQKS
-341 KRANKWLLTSG
+341 RRAKNWLLSMKNK
-352 VSEGILHGTQWVF
+352 EGILHGTQLVF
-365 KKTPMMDEKLQ
+365 KRTPAMEEKLQ
-376 AMNLKAKVLDDYFI
+376 VMNLKAKPLDDYFI
-390 SKNAPALERLD
+390 SKNAPSLERLD

>member
-1 MYQYQQLAQ
+1 MYQYQQLANA
-10 LLKEEILI
+10 LKEEILS

-27 PSIRELVSRYG
+27 PSVRELVVTYG

-55 FIYAVEK
+55 FIYSREK
-62 SGFYVLKNS
+62 SGYYVLKNS
-71 EAKQLEESEEDYWQ
+71 EAKPLEEFEEDYSQ

-100 GAHDLKLTKQEQAF
+100 SAHDLKLTKEEQAS
-114 GMDELIQALMPIL
+114 GMSELIQALMPIL
-127 EEYGVYAAKEQL
+127 EEYGVYATKEQL

-184 IERQMDGEIDLDR
+184 IERQMDGEIDLNR
-197 LEKLFAS
+197 LEELFAS

-218 PLGGSYSEGTKKKIV
+218 PLGGSYSEATKKKIV
-233 ELARRYSVYIIEDD
+233 ELASKYSVYIIEDD
-247 YMADFVEGN
+247 YMADFVKGN
-256 TTPLH
+256 ATPLH

-283 KIGIVVLPKELVET
+283 KIGIVVLPKELVEP
-297 FSMRKQWMDY
+297 FAMRKLWMDY

-322 NGMFEKHRKEM
+322 NGMFLKHRKEM
-333 VEKYIEKS
+333 VENYIEKS
-341 KRANKWLLTSG
+341 KRAKKWLLSSG
-352 VSEGILHGTQWVF
+352 VSEGILHGTQLVF
-365 KKTPMMDEKLQ
+365 KKTPMIAEKLQ
-376 AMNLKAKVLDDYFI
+376 AMNLKAKPLDEYFI

>member
-10 LLKEEILI
+10 LLKNEIVN

-27 PSIRELVSRYG
+27 PSIRDLVEQYG

-49 SLKDES
+49 SLREES
-55 FIYAVEK
+55 FIYAVNK
-62 SGFYVLKNS
+62 SGYFVLKNVEVNKDS
-71 EAKQLEESEEDYWQ
+71 SLEEDYSQ

-100 GAHDLKLTKQEQAF
+100 SAHDLKLTRKEQAS
-114 GMDELIQALMPIL
+114 GMAELIQALIPIL
-127 EEYGVYAAKEQL
+127 EEYGVYAAREQL

-156 QGKKV
+156 QGKKI

-169 RMNELVKH
+169 RMNELAKH

-184 IERQMDGEIDLDR
+184 IERQMDGDIDLDQ
-197 LEKLFAS
+197 LEELFAS

-218 PLGGSYSEGTKKKIV
+218 PLGGSYSEATKKKIV
-233 ELARRYSVYIIEDD
+233 ELATKYSVYIIEDD

-256 TTPLH
+256 ATPLH

-283 KIGIVVLPKELVET
+283 KIGIVVLPKELVEP
-297 FSMRKQWMDY
+297 FAMRKLWMDY

-322 NGMFEKHRKEM
+322 NGMFAKHRKAM
-333 VEKYIEKS
+333 VEDYSEKS
-341 KRANKWLLTSG
+341 KRAKSWLISMKIQEG
-352 VSEGILHGTQWVF
+352 VLHGTQLVF
-365 KKTPMMDEKLQ
+365 EPTPTMEEKLL
-376 AMNLKAKVLDDYFI
+376 AMNLKAKPLDDYFI
-390 SKNAPALERLD
+390 SKNAPSLERLD
-401 LAKIREI
+401 LAKIRDI

>member
-1 MYQYQQLAQ
+1 MYQYQQLANA
-10 LLKEEILI
+10 LKEEILS

-27 PSIRELVSRYG
+27 PSIRELVALYG

-62 SGFYVLKNS
+62 SGYYVLKNS
-71 EAKQLEESEEDYWQ
+71 EAKQLEESEADYSQ

-100 GAHDLKLTKQEQAF
+100 SAHDLKLTRKEQAS
-114 GMDELIQALMPIL
+114 GMNELIQALMPIL

-177 LNIPYET
+177 LNIPYES
-184 IERQMDGEIDLDR
+184 IERQMDGGIDLNR
-197 LEKLFAS
+197 LEELFAS

-218 PLGGSYSEGTKKKIV
+218 PLGGSYSESTKKKIV
-233 ELARRYSVYIIEDD
+233 ELASKYSVYIIEDD

-256 TTPLH
+256 ATPLH

-283 KIGIVVLPKELVET
+283 KIGIVVLPKELVEP
-297 FSMRKQWMDY
+297 FAMRKQWMDY

-322 NGMFEKHRKEM
+322 NGMFAKHRKAM
-333 VEKYIEKS
+333 VEDYSEKS
-341 KRANKWLLTSG
+341 KRAKDWMRSKG
-352 VSEGILHGTQWVF
+352 IQEGILHGTQWVF
-365 KKTPMMDEKLQ
+365 KKTPRMDEKLQ
-376 AMNLKAKVLDDYFI
+376 AMNLKAKPLDEYFI

-401 LAKIREI
+401 LAKIREN

>member
-10 LLKEEILI
+10 LLKNEILN

-27 PSIRELVSRYG
+27 PSIRDLVEQYG

-49 SLKDES
+49 SLREES
-55 FIYAVEK
+55 FIYAVNK
-62 SGFYVLKNS
+62 SGYYVLKNS
-71 EAKQLEESEEDYWQ
+71 EGKDRDEEDYSQ

-100 GAHDLKLTKQEQAF
+100 SAHDLKLTRKEQAS
-114 GMDELIQALMPIL
+114 GMDELIEALMPIL
-127 EEYGVYAAKEQL
+127 EEYGVYATRGQL

-169 RMNELVKH
+169 RMNELVKS

-184 IERQMDGEIDLDR
+184 IERQMDGNIDLNR
-197 LEKLFAS
+197 LEELFAS

-218 PLGGSYSEGTKKKIV
+218 PLGGSYSEATKKKIV
-233 ELARRYSVYIIEDD
+233 ELASKYSVYIIEDD

-256 TTPLH
+256 ATPLH

-283 KIGIVVLPKELVET
+283 KIGIVVLPKELVEA
-297 FSMRKQWMDY
+297 FAMRKLWMDY

-322 NGMFEKHRKEM
+322 NGMFAKHRKAM
-333 VEKYIEKS
+333 VEDYSQKS
-341 KRANKWLLTSG
+341 KHAKSWLLSMG
-352 VSEGILHGTQWVF
+352 IKEGILHGTQLVF
-365 KKTPMMDEKLQ
+365 KRTPAMEEQLKV
-376 AMNLKAKVLDDYFI
+376 MNLKAKPLDDYFI
-390 SKNAPALERLD
+390 SKNASSLERLD